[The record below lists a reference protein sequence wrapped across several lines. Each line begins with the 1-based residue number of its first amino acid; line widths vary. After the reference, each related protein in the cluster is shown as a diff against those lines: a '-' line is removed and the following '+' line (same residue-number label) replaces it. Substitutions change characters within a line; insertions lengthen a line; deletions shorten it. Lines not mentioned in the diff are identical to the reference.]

1 MPELSR
7 RSLGPAPGPSATR
20 TGSHPRSWKP
30 NLVSFSVF
38 PRAPPLDPQMRSV
51 SPIRSTRRR
60 QGPTKHRRAGATV
73 KRRFGEANVSSMR
86 RMLARGKQPPS
97 NTHRPHPFKTLKL
110 RASLRRDRM
119 PSDEDE
125 MLREMGLRSVD
136 DLFADIPSA
145 VRISKLDIPDGL
157 PEDRVVARVTSMLA
171 ANRTVVDMPTFLGGG
186 LYDHFVPASVR
197 AVVSR
202 SEFYTSYTP
211 YQPEISQGL
220 LQALWEYQSLICELT
235 GMDAANT
242 SMYDGSTALGE
253 AARMAHRIHGG
264 RIFLIPRALRHN
276 RRAVLANYVVGAG
289 LEVRE
294 V

>member
-1 MPELSR
+1 
-7 RSLGPAPGPSATR
+7 
-20 TGSHPRSWKP
+20 
-30 NLVSFSVF
+30 
-38 PRAPPLDPQMRSV
+38 
-51 SPIRSTRRR
+51 
-60 QGPTKHRRAGATV
+60 
-73 KRRFGEANVSSMR
+73 
-86 RMLARGKQPPS
+86 
-97 NTHRPHPFKTLKL
+97 
-110 RASLRRDRM
+110 M

-145 VRISKLDIPDGL
+145 VRIPKLDIPDGL

-171 ANRTVVDMPTFLGGG
+171 ANRTVVDMPAFLGGG

-211 YQPEISQGL
+211 YQPELSQGI
-220 LQALWEYQSLICELT
+220 LQTLWEYQSFICELT

-253 AARMAHRIHGG
+253 AALMAHRITGK
-264 RIFLIPRALRHN
+264 REIVVPRAMHWDKKGVLSSYAVGPGLKVIDVGYDADNGTMDFDALRK
-276 RRAVLANYVVGAG
+276 AVGEQTAAVYV
-289 LEVRE
+289 E
-294 V
+294 